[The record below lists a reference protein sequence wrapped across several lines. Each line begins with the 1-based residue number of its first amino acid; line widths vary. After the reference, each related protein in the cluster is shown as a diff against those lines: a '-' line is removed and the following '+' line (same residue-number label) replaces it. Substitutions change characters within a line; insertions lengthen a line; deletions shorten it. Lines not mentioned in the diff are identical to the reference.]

1 MKRIDRA
8 KAKFAIA
15 PLFRDDTFDVT
26 SKDAP
31 EQMYRLARLVMTKRD
46 SQLLQQTF
54 ASVDDVGERKEM
66 FYGLWS
72 TIADIRGLNATE
84 PGQLI
89 VRRLTGK
96 GDVKFQASRFGD
108 EFKDVGALPSDFN
121 NFVSAPSLV
130 DLDRAAARSTII
142 QKMQRSQPLSE
153 SKRTRS
159 RYHRLNKSRTLCLTI
174 SKARGKW
181 MYGITAPGMHSYSMR
196 TSSI

>member
-1 MKRIDRA
+1 MQPIKVQRKELEKSLNNIIPKEVARFSMAMIMKRIDRA
-8 KAKFAIA
+8 KGKFAIA

-26 SKDAP
+26 STDAP

-72 TIADIRGLNATE
+72 TIADIRGLNTTE

-96 GDVKFQASRFGD
+96 G
-108 EFKDVGALPSDFN
+108 
-121 NFVSAPSLV
+121 
-130 DLDRAAARSTII
+130 T
-142 QKMQRSQPLSE
+142 
-153 SKRTRS
+153 T
-159 RYHRLNKSRTLCLTI
+159 
-174 SKARGKW
+174 
-181 MYGITAPGMHSYSMR
+181 
-196 TSSI
+196 